1 MSVGHI
7 GFYVF
12 AYDMHPGFHKSKLTF
27 TCLMFCLDSSES
39 NHFFRLIK
47 TAS

>member
-12 AYDMHPGFHKSKLTF
+12 AYDMHPGFHKSKLT
-27 TCLMFCLDSSES
+27 CLMFCPDSSES